1 MDQSLLNWL
10 RRSGLI
16 RSVLAVAATLL
27 LGALGSGLWELL
39 LKDLFI
45 GLGNFTLSILTTVW
59 SGYVDILH
67 KDIGKMDSDLLTV
80 PVYATVITIFFGMPW
95 FLIYVLMRMLSKY
108 EQRFR
113 NPDLNQAEDDLP
125 VPELIRRV
133 RKKIHRLLVP
143 LATLVTVMLLIVN
156 WQILYSREAG
166 NWALRSID
174 ILAPYTT
181 AEEHVRLVSAL
192 RQVESAEQFFSLR
205 QRLAEHANS
214 ANIRLPKFTPL
225 GESKAAQPIIPPD
238 AAR

>member
-10 RRSGLI
+10 RLSGLS
-16 RSVLAVAATLL
+16 RSVLAVSATLL

-80 PVYATVITIFFGMPW
+80 PVYAAVIVFLFGMPW
-95 FLIYVLMRMLSKY
+95 FLIYGLMRKLSKY

-113 NPDLNQAEDDLP
+113 NPSLNQAEDDLP
-125 VPELIRRV
+125 VPELISRV

-143 LATLVTVMLLIVN
+143 LATLATVMLLILN
-156 WQILYSREAG
+156 W
-166 NWALRSID
+166 
-174 ILAPYTT
+174 
-181 AEEHVRLVSAL
+181 
-192 RQVESAEQFFSLR
+192 
-205 QRLAEHANS
+205 
-214 ANIRLPKFTPL
+214 
-225 GESKAAQPIIPPD
+225 
-238 AAR
+238 